1 MAASGGDTP
10 EDQQARVLLT
20 SIHERLAQLSLPAG
34 SLFKDKTRRP
44 DSHISRNV
52 NLDWKRE
59 DEKQSRFNVSPMSFS
74 QIVKTFTGPVPDWW
88 CPYDLIGLFLS
99 LLGPAPST
107 ATKYN
112 FYLPLTA
119 VYGRWCA
126 RIAGKPE
133 RSWKWKPDAKGEGT
147 LPNVFQC
154 TWSLEVDDKT
164 KQHWGKYFLGASTA
178 GDRWEWKI
186 TEKNPK
192 SPTYT
197 GAWRQRVEEARF
209 NTLFRCQKIG
219 MVNESAYR
227 DKSAPSQTDANGTMT
242 PYGNCAETYPF
253 IMIFSSNATQNSNSM
268 SGLALQKHF
277 LGDAEW
283 AEYTAVRDT
292 AIWKNLMAP
301 CLNCQVLIT
310 QAKATLS
317 KFDIETGQG
326 TPPKPPTPELA
337 PEARVLSVEA

>member
-1 MAASGGDTP
+1 MGKIAEAAAP
-10 EDQQARVLLT
+10 EGQEPRVLLT
-20 SIHERLAQLSLPAG
+20 AIRSRLVDLSLPAG

-52 NLDWKRE
+52 NQDWKRE
-59 DEKQSRFNVSPMSFS
+59 DDTQSRFNVSPMSFS
-74 QIVKTFTGPVPDWW
+74 QIIKTFTAPVPDWW
-88 CPYDLIGLFLS
+88 CPYDLLGLFLS

-107 ATKYN
+107 ATRYN

-133 RSWKWKPDAKGEGT
+133 RGWKWKPDFKGEGT
-147 LPNVFQC
+147 LPWVFQC
-154 TWSLEVDDKT
+154 TWSLEADG
-164 KQHWGKYFLGASTA
+164 KQHWGKYFLGATNA
-178 GDRWEWKI
+178 GDRWEWNI
-186 TEKNPK
+186 TEKDPK

-197 GAWRQRVEEARF
+197 GAWRKRVEEARF
-209 NTLFRCQKIG
+209 NMLFRCQKIG

-227 DKSAPSQTDANGTMT
+227 DKSAPSQTDPKGSMT

-253 IMIFSSNATQNSNSM
+253 VMIFSSNTTQNSNSV
-268 SGLALQKHF
+268 SGLALQRNF
-277 LGDAEW
+277 LGDGEW

-301 CLNCQVLIT
+301 CPNCEKLIG
-310 QAKATLS
+310 QARATLS
-317 KFDIETGQG
+317 KFDIEVGQG
-326 TPPKPPTPELA
+326 TPPKPPPESMLA
-337 PEARVLSVEA
+337 ARELSVEA